1 MCLRPSLGGYPGG
14 IHWSQPWGVR
24 WKGLQHPCEGWAKPS
39 VHSWATS
46 LMSHCGGCSRCLGD
60 LGTCF
65 GGPGQLLGRF
75 SGECLVELRGRVTK
89 SSGSLSR
96 SWGEHSL
103 STSWGEC
110 LGKSVKDPGT
120 SRQVFG
126 GILAA
131 IPGSSRATDLGIR
144 GQLMQSVW
152 GDTGKIPGE
161 PWGKC
166 WLRSASGI
174 LVLGGS
180 RYVPWGAHK
189 MFCKV
194 LGDSLQVPWG
204 FLGECD

>member
-1 MCLRPSLGGYPGG
+1 MQRLC
-14 IHWSQPWGVR
+14 Q
-24 WKGLQHPCEGWAKPS
+24 GWAKPS

-96 SWGEHSL
+96 SWGEHYL

-110 LGKSVKDPGT
+110 LGKSVKDPET

-152 GDTGKIPGE
+152 GDIGKIPGE

-174 LVLGGS
+174 LATSWVQSRVIASGNPWRGRAKCVVVLETCFGES
-180 RYVPWGAHK
+180 
-189 MFCKV
+189 F
-194 LGDSLQVPWG
+194 GDFTQSPWG
-204 FLGECD
+204 FSTSPLGIPRGM